1 VEPFL
6 ADNRHELGGC
16 RGERVRASID
26 TDPDRRCGVLLAGGG
41 WVRKTSSSAPDGG
54 LAVARSRQV
63 DIGQSVKLI
72 D

>member
-1 VEPFL
+1 M

-26 TDPDRRCGVLLAGGG
+26 TDPIDGAASFLRGG
-41 WVRKTSSSAPDGG
+41 WVRLTSGSAPDGG

-72 D
+72 E